1 MPRRGSGQQLSAK
14 HQYAHLG
21 VTQDTCRQFGWKP
34 VDIRILQML
43 SKTGATRQGAALQAT
58 GELGPITLKQEDEE
72 HLRIGG
78 CVQGTPPFRGYH
90 CFQIREPGRQP
101 ALLPQR
107 LSDFSAF
114 GQHATDTHRP
124 IADFSDLQDL
134 GTKLG
139 MALCLQPV
147 MNCGE
152 RVNSHVLEI
161 AAISVHL
168 PPRA

>member
-14 HQYAHLG
+14 HQYARLG
-21 VTQDTCRQFGWKP
+21 VAQDTCRQFGRKP

-90 CFQIREPGRQP
+90 CFQIREPGHQP
-101 ALLPQR
+101 APLPQR

-139 MALCLQPV
+139 TALCLQPV